1 MKIRPFL
8 KLLLIPAIAFCLLAA
23 LGAGRV
29 STAFA
34 VSSICSDTNASS
46 GQNVSSSA
54 FCQDTG
60 TTNPIVGS
68 GGILTIVINIISVVA
83 GFVAVIMI
91 VVSGFQMITSSGNP
105 EKISN
110 ARNIIIY
117 ASVGIVVIAIAR
129 LIILFITNKIT

>member
-1 MKIRPFL
+1 MIKLPFF
-8 KLLLIPAIAFCLLAA
+8 KLLLLSIATFSFLVVLS
-23 LGAGRV
+23 V
-29 STAFA
+29 SRMGTASA
-34 VSSICSDTNASS
+34 EASICSDSNASS

-68 GGILTIVINIISVVA
+68 GGVLTIVINIISAVA

-91 VVSGFQMITSSGNP
+91 VISGFQMITSNGNP
-105 EKISN
+105 EKISD

-117 ASVGIVVIAIAR
+117 SSVGIVVIAIAR
-129 LIILFITNKIT
+129 LIILFITNKIS